1 MREKS
6 NMFIGFVCLYFVVDS
21 IFMFV
26 VRFSS
31 SFVFGWEGGGGAR
44 GGCLRVTTSFSF
56 LLFCYRSLM
65 SFLFLWWWAKGGGE
79 FMKIV

>member
-6 NMFIGFVCLYFVVDS
+6 NMFIGFVCLYFVDS

-31 SFVFGWEGGGGAR
+31 SFVFGWEGGGG
-44 GGCLRVTTSFSF
+44 L
-56 LLFCYRSLM
+56 
-65 SFLFLWWWAKGGGE
+65 GE
-79 FMKIV
+79 VV